1 MNEIIQPG
9 LAPGGHSLGPFP
21 AGLPWGSCLG
31 PFLGAPLSASHC
43 PSSGAPAWHPPGPSL
58 GVAWEQKLVPDPRA
72 LLGLL
77 PWTPQGPP
85 GAPPWALLGLLPRN
99 PPRALPWALLWLL
112 HRTPPPGPPLGPS
125 LGSCLGPPQGL
136 TPLLPEKY
144 ILRGNAFQEQ
154 HPNSFRGSEMFSR
167 KCILRLKCVFPELL
181 PGPHALL
188 LLTPS
193 GPAGLSRGECWSA
206 RP

>member
-1 MNEIIQPG
+1 LG
-9 LAPGGHSLGPFP
+9 LPLGPFP

-112 HRTPPPGPPLGPS
+112 PRTPPRAPPPLGPPWAPAWD
-125 LGSCLGPPQGL
+125 PPRASPPCCQ
-136 TPLLPEKY
+136 KN
-144 ILRGNAFQEQ
+144 ISSA
-154 HPNSFRGSEMFSR
+154 EMLFKNNIRTASAGV
-167 KCILRLKCVFPELL
+167 KCFPEN
-181 PGPHALL
+181 A
-188 LLTPS
+188 S
-193 GPAGLSRGECWSA
+193 SA
-206 RP
+206 